1 MSKSIPLSF
10 VGVLLALAAFT
21 TQAAEPSVEAE
32 LLRAAKLHFGG
43 ETAAAV
49 QIWKK
54 WAERGDVDAAYN
66 LAVIHQH
73 ADGVPY
79 DPVQALAWY
88 RIAAERGDKAAQY
101 ALGQMYLKGE
111 GVPADEAKA
120 HEWFTANR
128 RHHLHHQHTPQFQQ
142 WRKQA
147 QALIEERD
155 RREALA
161 RSRQNDAQ
169 ILADLQRRAGIG
181 AAQSAAQS
189 GDAVKMQLAAQAH
202 APAGTSDQP

>member
-1 MSKSIPLSF
+1 MKSLLMA
-10 VGVLLALAAFT
+10 GVVIQALAAFHA
-21 TQAAEPSVEAE
+21 QAGEPREAE
-32 LLRAAKLHFGG
+32 FYRAAKLHFAG

-54 WAERGDVDAAYN
+54 WAEQGDVDAAYN

-73 ADGVPY
+73 ADGVAY
-79 DPVQALAWY
+79 DPAQALAWY

-111 GVPADEAKA
+111 GVAADEAKA

-128 RHHLHHQHTPQFQQ
+128 RHHLHHLHTPQFQQ

-155 RREALA
+155 RREAFV

-181 AAQSAAQS
+181 AAQSAVA
-189 GDAVKMQLAAQAH
+189 ARIELAAH
-202 APAGTSDQP
+202 VNSPADESERQ